1 MEIIRKTIC
10 LEKSKSRVNS
20 GLPYIECN
28 GSGEI
33 LTCDTVTIVN
43 REHDVI
49 VEKEYHTNNFGNF
62 QCDIDSTNQLFNDI
76 ISATTTLQVTGEDYI
91 RTTNLIK
98 RYNELLETLRT
109 SLHLKHVKNEGC
121 EDTGTHSDT
130 YLSDFKYSGVSG
142 DTTYGFLREAEVVP
156 MFDEE
161 GNENFVNLGN
171 GLYEGYYEND
181 YDYVIVINNYD
192 SFQKDGGKRLI
203 LLVDSLLVNPDTGTS
218 ISNTDGFIAPYVS
231 IPLLLTQNKDSLGV
245 MTPYV
250 NEYNEF
256 IYSGTVSY
264 DVAMKYNHDIDNNA
278 SIYDNVDECVSDCSK
293 EERCWVLQP
302 TSIEELSGIIEDIT
316 VESRLTSLRVQKYF
330 KSDDDEL
337 LPGLFVDFPHNG
349 VGPFFLCTYH
359 TSVDNREHPENRIKG
374 KHYYTKV
381 DISEET
387 YEKGDLVK
395 SEVIKPYEGEVYYA
409 IIEYVPYGDE
419 QLGDEHLETI
429 DGIEYVVVDFE
440 QDFQWWKIEN
450 VEETEWN
457 NLKCADGE
465 SIQWGSNDKYQTLT
479 VFNSL
484 LYYTVNSYGLPD
496 GSSYHFLVKYD
507 NSENSPM
514 VVPYIVGEVVN
525 KSFNEFDSAYTGDY
539 VISMEE
545 NDDEITFEYVV
556 GAHFD
561 SGYTT
566 PVSDTGIYYKETYP
580 YYTSIS
586 ATTTLDKVKDTIY
599 WYNEI
604 DFNSESKVV
613 YSEDLNLTRTAVTT
627 TVGSIQLGDVWKC
640 DDGSVINTPLIKEE
654 YLMSVSMDAVTDIDV
669 AIDRGNATAFERHL
683 ILSEC
688 NTFEDIENYRNNFY
702 NL

>member
-62 QCDIDSTNQLFNDI
+62 QCDIDISNPLFNQI
-76 ISATTTLQVTGEDYI
+76 TALTETLQVTGEDYI
-91 RTTNLIK
+91 RTTNLFK

-130 YLSDFKYSGVSG
+130 YLTDFKYSGTNG
-142 DTTYGFLREAEVVP
+142 DTTYYFLREAEVVP

-181 YDYVIVINNYD
+181 YDYVIVINDYD
-192 SFQKDGGKRLI
+192 SFQEDGGKELI
-203 LLVDSLLVNPDTGTS
+203 LLVDSFLVNPDTGTS

-231 IPLLLTQNKDSLGV
+231 IPLLLTQNKDSLGI
-245 MTPYV
+245 MTPYID
-250 NEYNEF
+250 EYNE
-256 IYSGTVSY
+256 YLYKCGDHSY
-264 DVAMKYNHDIDNNA
+264 DTSGIPDTNTWILEPK
-278 SIYDNVDECVSDCSK
+278 SVDEVEVS
-293 EERCWVLQP
+293 
-302 TSIEELSGIIEDIT
+302 EDIT
-316 VESRLTSLRVQKYF
+316 VESRLTSLRIQKYF

-349 VGPFFLCTYH
+349 VGPFFKCTFRTG
-359 TSVDNREHPENRIKG
+359 TSSTEGEYR
-374 KHYYTKV
+374 YTKV
-381 DISEET
+381 EESPGV
-387 YEKGDLVK
+387 YVKGSFVEKIEDGKPSYGGD
-395 SEVIKPYEGEVYYA
+395 YTN
-409 IIEYVPYGDE
+409 IEYIPYGEEVMTQTNVVTDE
-419 QLGDEHLETI
+419 YI
-429 DGIEYVVVDFE
+429 VDKFKR
-440 QDFQWWKIEN
+440 DYQWWEIDNAGEG
-450 VEETEWN
+450 T

-465 SIQWGSNDKYQTLT
+465 AIQWGSNDKYQTLT

-484 LYYTVNSYGLPD
+484 LYYTVNSYSLPD
-496 GSSYHFLVKYD
+496 GSFYHFLVKYD
-507 NSENSPM
+507 NSESSPM

-545 NDDEITFEYVV
+545 SDDEITFEYVV

-640 DDGSVINTPLIKEE
+640 EDGSVINTPLIKEE
-654 YLMSVSMDAVTDIDV
+654 YLMSASMDAVTDIDV

-688 NTFEDIENYRNNFY
+688 NTFEDIENYRGNFF

>member
-62 QCDIDSTNQLFNDI
+62 QCDIDISNPLFNQI
-76 ISATTTLQVTGEDYI
+76 TALTETLQVTGEDYI
-91 RTTNLIK
+91 RTTNLFK

-130 YLSDFKYSGVSG
+130 YLSDFKYSGTNG
-142 DTTYGFLREAEVVP
+142 DTTYYFLREAEVVP

-181 YDYVIVINNYD
+181 YDYVIVINDYD
-192 SFQKDGGKRLI
+192 SFQEDGGKELI

-231 IPLLLTQNKDSLGV
+231 IPLLLTQNKDSLGI
-245 MTPYV
+245 MTPYID
-250 NEYNEF
+250 EYNE
-256 IYSGTVSY
+256 YLYKCGDHSY
-264 DVAMKYNHDIDNNA
+264 DTSGIPDTDTWILEPK
-278 SIYDNVDECVSDCSK
+278 SVDEVEVS
-293 EERCWVLQP
+293 
-302 TSIEELSGIIEDIT
+302 EDIT
-316 VESRLTSLRVQKYF
+316 VESRLTSLRIQKYF

-349 VGPFFLCTYH
+349 VGPFFKCTFRTG
-359 TSVDNREHPENRIKG
+359 TSSTEGEYR
-374 KHYYTKV
+374 YTKV
-381 DISEET
+381 EESPGV
-387 YEKGDLVK
+387 YVKGSFVEKIEDGKPSYGGD
-395 SEVIKPYEGEVYYA
+395 YA
-409 IIEYVPYGDE
+409 NIEYIPYGEEVMTQTNVVTDE
-419 QLGDEHLETI
+419 YI
-429 DGIEYVVVDFE
+429 VDKFKR
-440 QDFQWWKIEN
+440 DYQWWEIDNAGEG
-450 VEETEWN
+450 T

-465 SIQWGSNDKYQTLT
+465 PIQWGSNDKYQTLT

-484 LYYTVNSYGLPD
+484 LYYTINSYNLPD
-496 GSSYHFLVKYD
+496 GSFYYFLVKYD

-654 YLMSVSMDAVTDIDV
+654 YLMSASMDAVTDIDV

>member
-62 QCDIDSTNQLFNDI
+62 QCDIDITNPLFNDI
-76 ISATTTLQVTGEDYI
+76 ISATTTLQVPGEDYI
-91 RTTNLIK
+91 RTTNLFK

-109 SLHLKHVKNEGC
+109 SLHLKHIKNEGC

-142 DTTYGFLREAEVVP
+142 DTTYGFLREAKVVP

-181 YDYVIVINNYD
+181 YDYVIVINDYD
-192 SFQKDGGKRLI
+192 SFQEDGGKELI
-203 LLVDSLLVNPDTGTS
+203 LLVDSFLVNPDTGTS
-218 ISNTDGFIAPYVS
+218 ISNTDGFIVPYVS
-231 IPLLLTQNKDSLGV
+231 IPLLLTQNKDSLGI
-245 MTPYV
+245 MTPYID
-250 NEYNEF
+250 EYNE
-256 IYSGTVSY
+256 YLYKCGDHSY
-264 DVAMKYNHDIDNNA
+264 DTSGIPDTNTWILEPK
-278 SIYDNVDECVSDCSK
+278 SVDEVEVS
-293 EERCWVLQP
+293 
-302 TSIEELSGIIEDIT
+302 EDIT
-316 VESRLTSLRVQKYF
+316 VESRLTSLRIQKYF

-349 VGPFFLCTYH
+349 VGPFFKCTFRTG
-359 TSVDNREHPENRIKG
+359 TSSTEGEYR
-374 KHYYTKV
+374 YTKV
-381 DISEET
+381 EESPGV
-387 YEKGDLVK
+387 YVKGSFVEKIEDEKPSYGGDYANIEYMPYGE
-395 SEVIKPYEGEVYYA
+395 EVITQTNVVTD
-409 IIEYVPYGDE
+409 EY
-419 QLGDEHLETI
+419 I
-429 DGIEYVVVDFE
+429 VDKFKR
-440 QDFQWWKIEN
+440 DYQWWEIDNAGEG
-450 VEETEWN
+450 T

-465 SIQWGSNDKYQTLT
+465 AIQWGSNDKYQTLT

-654 YLMSVSMDAVTDIDV
+654 YLMSASMDAVTDIDV